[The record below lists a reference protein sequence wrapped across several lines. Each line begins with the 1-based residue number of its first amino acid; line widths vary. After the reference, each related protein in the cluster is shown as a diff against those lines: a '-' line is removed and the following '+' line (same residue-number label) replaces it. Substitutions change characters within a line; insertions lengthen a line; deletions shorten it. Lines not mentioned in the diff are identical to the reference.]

1 MIDTKLEAFKLAND
15 PLHLISLLYSKYVDI
30 QEDYLLLI
38 SNQLVYN
45 KQSHLNIYFKE
56 QKVFF
61 DKEEYLRRY
70 YNQKESNLRIL
81 KLNEYYKNYQS
92 FFCKAVF
99 SDFFFGNLLKNYE
112 DKKAELFYKN
122 NYEDSS
128 LNKEANGKSNNINS
142 TPTLSSL
149 DNVTYNET
157 IFDKNIKQIIENN
170 DKNISISLTLDS
182 FRKNRKGNYGKN
194 NLISTNEKEDSFIK
208 SIKNI
213 VYYKNKNKQKNEKY
227 NEEGA
232 KNKKNNEIDNINK
245 KVNENFKKKI
255 DINNEKIILEKSN
268 KESTN
273 SKNLFS
279 VLNLGN
285 SINTPVNNDNKNI
298 SKENKKSSNR
308 NLFLSPKTNQL
319 FYTNIN
325 SKITQLKKHMPINIK
340 YLNRNKSH
348 IHENNKTNEQ
358 LLINK
363 YLSNPKNNNNVY
375 NKNSQI
381 NLEKRKSISTSRL
394 RKISYEKIDRN
405 NVKLH
410 FSKITKYNQ
419 FLLNNKNQGKYTKN
433 KTYDLINNGTL
444 IKNLTNQNI
453 LFNNYQKL
461 VKSPRLERNKLNN
474 RGFGSKFSLFKGG
487 NLSPEFINSINEQK
501 NRRKF
506 NNFIVSSNSLENNN
520 NIHINSLSPKSI
532 KSNLNINNA
541 KRRYIGKNKV
551 SSNTYI
557 QNNINI
563 INKIKIQQKPNK
575 NNSNYNI
582 NFNNLIFYGMNTP
595 ANYLENFRNNII
607 NNQNKNLN
615 INKINTNF
623 YMLSFNNYNNN
634 FNESNMKNKS
644 KNNNFNNSSNR
655 KEVIAH
661 NSTNFKNVKNEN
673 GKKYKSFKK
682 KRLNLNQ
689 NKIPYFTIHKIGHI
703 KKFSSTKSKVKNIK
717 LELIDDKNNFKN

>member
-1 MIDTKLEAFKLAND
+1 MIDTKLEAYKLAND

-232 KNKKNNEIDNINK
+232 KKKKNNEIDNINK

-308 NLFLSPKTNQL
+308 NLFLSPKTN
-319 FYTNIN
+319 N
-325 SKITQLKKHMPINIK
+325 SIKKA
-340 YLNRNKSH
+340 YA
-348 IHENNKTNEQ
+348 
-358 LLINK
+358 NK
-363 YLSNPKNNNNVY
+363 Y
-375 NKNSQI
+375 
-381 NLEKRKSISTSRL
+381 
-394 RKISYEKIDRN
+394 KIFE
-405 NVKLH
+405 
-410 FSKITKYNQ
+410 SK
-419 FLLNNKNQGKYTKN
+419 
-433 KTYDLINNGTL
+433 
-444 IKNLTNQNI
+444 
-453 LFNNYQKL
+453 
-461 VKSPRLERNKLNN
+461 
-474 RGFGSKFSLFKGG
+474 
-487 NLSPEFINSINEQK
+487 
-501 NRRKF
+501 
-506 NNFIVSSNSLENNN
+506 
-520 NIHINSLSPKSI
+520 
-532 KSNLNINNA
+532 
-541 KRRYIGKNKV
+541 
-551 SSNTYI
+551 
-557 QNNINI
+557 
-563 INKIKIQQKPNK
+563 
-575 NNSNYNI
+575 
-582 NFNNLIFYGMNTP
+582 
-595 ANYLENFRNNII
+595 
-607 NNQNKNLN
+607 
-615 INKINTNF
+615 
-623 YMLSFNNYNNN
+623 
-634 FNESNMKNKS
+634 
-644 KNNNFNNSSNR
+644 
-655 KEVIAH
+655 
-661 NSTNFKNVKNEN
+661 
-673 GKKYKSFKK
+673 
-682 KRLNLNQ
+682 
-689 NKIPYFTIHKIGHI
+689 
-703 KKFSSTKSKVKNIK
+703 
-717 LELIDDKNNFKN
+717 

>member
-1 MIDTKLEAFKLAND
+1 
-15 PLHLISLLYSKYVDI
+15 
-30 QEDYLLLI
+30 
-38 SNQLVYN
+38 
-45 KQSHLNIYFKE
+45 
-56 QKVFF
+56 
-61 DKEEYLRRY
+61 
-70 YNQKESNLRIL
+70 
-81 KLNEYYKNYQS
+81 
-92 FFCKAVF
+92 
-99 SDFFFGNLLKNYE
+99 
-112 DKKAELFYKN
+112 
-122 NYEDSS
+122 
-128 LNKEANGKSNNINS
+128 
-142 TPTLSSL
+142 
-149 DNVTYNET
+149 
-157 IFDKNIKQIIENN
+157 
-170 DKNISISLTLDS
+170 
-182 FRKNRKGNYGKN
+182 
-194 NLISTNEKEDSFIK
+194 
-208 SIKNI
+208 
-213 VYYKNKNKQKNEKY
+213 
-227 NEEGA
+227 
-232 KNKKNNEIDNINK
+232 
-245 KVNENFKKKI
+245 
-255 DINNEKIILEKSN
+255 
-268 KESTN
+268 
-273 SKNLFS
+273 
-279 VLNLGN
+279 
-285 SINTPVNNDNKNI
+285 
-298 SKENKKSSNR
+298 
-308 NLFLSPKTNQL
+308 
-319 FYTNIN
+319 
-325 SKITQLKKHMPINIK
+325 MPINIK

-363 YLSNPKNNNNVY
+363 YLSNPKNNNGY

-474 RGFGSKFSLFKGG
+474 RCFGSKFSLFKGG

-541 KRRYIGKNKV
+541 KRRFIGKNKV

>member
-45 KQSHLNIYFKE
+45 KQSYLNIYYKE

-298 SKENKKSSNR
+298 SKENKKPSNR

-363 YLSNPKNNNNVY
+363 YLSNPKNNNGY

-394 RKISYEKIDRN
+394 RKISYEKVDRN

-595 ANYLENFRNNII
+595 ANCLENFRNNIMS
-607 NNQNKNLN
+607 NQNKNLN